1 MWSWECFKKL
11 NYKFLVLCTLFNIIM
26 NSLSQEKRKMPDID
40 ELHPVPHSVVTASS
54 EWHAKNTPVKKVNKR
69 SKSKIQD
76 DLDRLRKS
84 RQFRDL
90 GDALDYFSD

>member
-1 MWSWECFKKL
+1 MSSLPEQKPKISDEKENNTNKFVPMKK
-11 NYKFLVLCTLFNIIM
+11 N
-26 NSLSQEKRKMPDID
+26 
-40 ELHPVPHSVVTASS
+40 
-54 EWHAKNTPVKKVNKR
+54 KNNKR

-84 RQFRDL
+84 RYFREL